1 MSWPPW
7 SRRHRGLGR
16 RGPPG
21 SHPHGPFGPPEH
33 RDPSCPLEELC
44 DPLCSDG
51 PDGPDDRDRAGGAD
65 GPPGAH
71 TQHPRG
77 SGGPHGRGDPPWGPM
92 RPGGFFREGPA
103 RYVRARLHR
112 RIFAWFGASILITG
126 CAVGALGFLVDR
138 AGGSGYRR
146 EMERANAFI
155 ASQFAAVWD
164 RPSDR
169 TALAHAIE
177 RDFEV
182 RVELRD
188 AAGAPI
194 APFSN
199 PCHHPTFATRV
210 ESAAASTGEVRVC
223 LDARRSAPRW
233 GGAALFVA
241 CVVLWAASGRI
252 ARRLARPLGELARV
266 AGDLGRGK
274 LESRVERGCNEP
286 GEIGV
291 VAEAMND
298 MAARI
303 QKQLADQREL
313 LATVSHE
320 LRTPLSRI
328 RLLTE
333 IARDGGEP
341 AHAFDEIDREVIE
354 IDQLVGDLLASSRLD
369 FSALTTKQVC
379 VDEVARRAVTRAGL
393 DVDTVLFIA
402 PEDRDLTLAADPTL
416 LARALSNLLD
426 NAARHGGGATRVI
439 VRAAS
444 DVIKIEVEDS
454 GPGLTAGEEQRIF
467 EPFYQGTSGPAGTP
481 KKGALGLGLALV
493 RRIAEAHGGRAYAE
507 NRTGGGARIVL
518 ELPLPPPA
526 TPPSDSPFA

>member
-7 SRRHRGLGR
+7 SRHRRGTLH

-21 SHPHGPFGPPEH
+21 SHPHGPFGPPPRGPCGLSAH
-33 RDPSCPLEELC
+33 SSHPLHPC
-44 DPLCSDG
+44 DPC
-51 PDGPDDRDRAGGAD
+51 A
-65 GPPGAH
+65 PPR
-71 TQHPRG
+71 PR
-77 SGGPHGRGDPPWGPM
+77 
-92 RPGGFFREGPA
+92 GFFREGPA
-103 RYVRARLHR
+103 RFVRARLHR

-126 CAVGALGFLVDR
+126 CALFAVGVLMDR
-138 AGGSGYRR
+138 AGGSGYHR
-146 EMERANAFI
+146 EIERANTFI
-155 ASQFAAVWD
+155 AGQFQRAWD
-164 RPSDR
+164 SPEERA
-169 TALAHAIE
+169 ALARAIE

-194 APFSN
+194 APFAE
-199 PCHHPTFATRV
+199 PCARPTFSTAVTTP
-210 ESAAASTGEVRVC
+210 AAPASPAGEVRVC
-223 LDARRSAPRW
+223 LDPHRAGPRW
-233 GGAALFVA
+233 GGLALFVA

-274 LESRVERGCNEP
+274 LDSRVQLACHEH
-286 GEIGV
+286 GEVGV

-303 QKQLADQREL
+303 QKQLDDQREL

-341 AHAFDEIDREVIE
+341 ARAFDEIDREVVE

-369 FSALTTKQVC
+369 FSALTTKEVC
-379 VDEVARRAVTRAGL
+379 AEEAARRAVTRAGL
-393 DVDTVLFIA
+393 EDTVLHVA
-402 PEDRDLTLAADPTL
+402 AEDRDGDLTLAADPTL
-416 LARALSNLLD
+416 LARALANLLD
-426 NAARHGGGATRVI
+426 NALRHGGGATRVL
-439 VRAAS
+439 VRSLPGA
-444 DVIKIEVEDS
+444 VRFEVEDT
-454 GPGLTAGEEQRIF
+454 GPGLPPGEEQRIF
-467 EPFYQGTSGPAGTP
+467 EPFYQGASPDQATP

-493 RRIAEAHGGRAYAE
+493 RRIAEAHGGRALAE
-507 NRTGGGARIVL
+507 NRDGGGARMIL
-518 ELPLPPPA
+518 ELPRTPPTSHPDL
-526 TPPSDSPFA
+526 TPPSL

>member
-7 SRRHRGLGR
+7 SRHR

-21 SHPHGPFGPPEH
+21 SHPQGPFDPHKPHSHGPPFGPW
-33 RDPSCPLEELC
+33 
-44 DPLCSDG
+44 
-51 PDGPDDRDRAGGAD
+51 
-65 GPPGAH
+65 GPP
-71 TQHPRG
+71 
-77 SGGPHGRGDPPWGPM
+77 

-126 CAVGALGFLVDR
+126 CAIAAVGFLMDR
-138 AGGSGYRR
+138 ASGSGFRR
-146 EMERANAFI
+146 EMERANTFI
-155 ASQFAAVWD
+155 AGQFERVWD
-164 RPSDR
+164 RPDDR
-169 TALAHAIE
+169 AALARAIE

-182 RVELRD
+182 KVELRD

-194 APFSN
+194 APFAG
-199 PCHHPTFATRV
+199 PCARPTFSTRV
-210 ESAAASTGEVRVC
+210 TPASSPAPAGEVRVC
-223 LDARRSAPRW
+223 LDPHRSGPRW
-233 GGAALFVA
+233 SGLALFVA

-252 ARRLARPLGELARV
+252 ARRLARPLDELARV
-266 AGDLGRGK
+266 AGDLGRGR
-274 LESRVERGCNEP
+274 LDSRVKLGCHEH
-286 GEIGV
+286 GEVGV

-303 QKQLADQREL
+303 QKQLDDQREL

-354 IDQLVGDLLASSRLD
+354 IDKLVGDLLASSRID
-369 FSALTTKQVC
+369 FSALTTKQIC
-379 VDEVARRAVTRAGL
+379 AEEALRRAVTRAGL
-393 DVDTVLFIA
+393 DESVLEVA

-426 NAARHGGGATRVI
+426 NAARHGGGATRVALRSSGDA
-439 VRAAS
+439 VRF
-444 DVIKIEVEDS
+444 EVEDS
-454 GPGLTAGEEQRIF
+454 GPGLAPGEEQRIF
-467 EPFYQGTSGPAGTP
+467 EPFYQGTPGDESAPP
-481 KKGALGLGLALV
+481 KGALGLGLALV
-493 RRIAEAHGGRAYAE
+493 RRIAEAHGGRALAE
-507 NRTGGGARIVL
+507 NRAGGGARMIL
-518 ELPLPPPA
+518 DLPRTPPA
-526 TPPSDSPFA
+526 PASDPERHAL